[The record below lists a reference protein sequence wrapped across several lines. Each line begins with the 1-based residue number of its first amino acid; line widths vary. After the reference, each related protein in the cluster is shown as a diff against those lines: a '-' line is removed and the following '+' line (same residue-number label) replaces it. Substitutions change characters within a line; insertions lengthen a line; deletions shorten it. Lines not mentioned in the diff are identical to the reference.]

1 MYKILEVVIWKINK
15 ISETVIKFIKNKSKE
30 VWINNGVLKYPSVV
44 VSLPVF

>member
-30 VWINNGVLKYPSVV
+30 VWINNSVLGHITENILV
-44 VSLPVF
+44 